1 MFQDYATIIYGSLG
15 YSPQDQLFLQAGW
28 LTAAFFFNFVAV
40 LIVDRISRPKLITLG
55 LGTCLVS
62 LILEA
67 SFVATY
73 GSSTNEAGL
82 GACVAWNYLY
92 VFGFSMF
99 LDGVTWWYASEIF
112 PTHLRAHG
120 MAIGM
125 GTYAL
130 TNMVWLQAA
139 PTAFANIGWKYYLFF
154 ILITFF
160 GACAVY
166 FTFPD
171 TLHKPLEEVA
181 ELFGDTDLVAAY
193 QHHGLTTAHYET
205 EEKRMST
212 EVRET
217 ETKHE

>member
-1 MFQDYATIIYGSLG
+1 MLSDYATIIYGSLG

-40 LIVDRISRPKLITLG
+40 LIVDRIARPKLITIG
-55 LGTCLVS
+55 LGMCCLS

-73 GSSTNEAGL
+73 GSSTNKAAL
-82 GACVAWNYLY
+82 GASVAWNYLF
-92 VFGFSMF
+92 VFSFSMF
-99 LDGVTWWYASEIF
+99 LDGVTWWYAGEIF

-139 PTAFANIGWKYYLFF
+139 PTAFASIGWKYYLFF
-154 ILITFF
+154 IVITAV
-160 GACAVY
+160 GACAVF

-181 ELFGDTDLVAAY
+181 ELFGDHDLVAAY
-193 QHHGLTTAHYET
+193 EEHGMVTTNDETGKKRASMELQET
-205 EEKRMST
+205 EVKR
-212 EVRET
+212 E
-217 ETKHE
+217 